1 MFYMESGTGASNLN
15 IRFNLSVI
23 PPASFAIEKELP
35 ENVQADYTDRRFAFK
50 VYVQEEYNS
59 SNYVQIDPDMWD
71 RVDINHVPTTM
82 VIDGTGTVSSD
93 SQSVSQRARVVF
105 DNVPK
110 HVQKLLINKVVESL
124 DPESVDPN
132 LVYEFY
138 VYLEGH
144 SGNLEPYKVGEYYLT
159 KTIDG
164 TKHYYNNAYTD
175 LGTEPQICSYSG
187 EYGTIGNIRAGY
199 TIEIP
204 GLLPGT
210 DFYVVERENRIPDG
224 FVFVRKDL
232 TDGTYDTADTDI
244 YFDGNTPPDGK
255 IKAEAD
261 AEVTVVNSDVT
272 IHLIKVDATDMT
284 TPLERAQFTLKKL
297 DPEGYGTY
305 PADPDKVEKVSEYT
319 GEDGKTYI
327 GGIKNGYYEISE
339 TAVPAGYVLIDDGK
353 FYIKVQNGNIT
364 LLAKDTNKKV
374 KDWPE
379 RTLTDQD
386 KLQFDNK
393 TNTFTVGNPPGVAL
407 PSAGGS
413 GTILIYL
420 LGGLLCASA
429 AIALVV
435 RRHMLKI

>member
-1 MFYMESGTGASNLN
+1 MGASNLN
-15 IRFNLSVI
+15 IRFNLPVI

-71 RVDINHVPTTM
+71 RVDINHVPATM

-93 SQSVSQRARVVF
+93 SQSVSQ
-105 DNVPK
+105 
-110 HVQKLLINKVVESL
+110 
-124 DPESVDPN
+124 
-132 LVYEFY
+132 
-138 VYLEGH
+138 
-144 SGNLEPYKVGEYYLT
+144 
-159 KTIDG
+159 
-164 TKHYYNNAYTD
+164 
-175 LGTEPQICSYSG
+175 
-187 EYGTIGNIRAGY
+187 
-199 TIEIP
+199 
-204 GLLPGT
+204 
-210 DFYVVERENRIPDG
+210 
-224 FVFVRKDL
+224 
-232 TDGTYDTADTDI
+232 
-244 YFDGNTPPDGK
+244 
-255 IKAEAD
+255 
-261 AEVTVVNSDVT
+261 
-272 IHLIKVDATDMT
+272 
-284 TPLERAQFTLKKL
+284 RAQFTLKKL

-429 AIALVV
+429 AIALDV